1 MLKYLSTFITVGGE
15 VSYLSIFTTSRNQGG
30 FDRGKESY

>member
-1 MLKYLSTFITVGGE
+1 MIRYNSTFISVGGE
-15 VSYLSIFTTSRNQGG
+15 VSYLSILTTSRNQGG